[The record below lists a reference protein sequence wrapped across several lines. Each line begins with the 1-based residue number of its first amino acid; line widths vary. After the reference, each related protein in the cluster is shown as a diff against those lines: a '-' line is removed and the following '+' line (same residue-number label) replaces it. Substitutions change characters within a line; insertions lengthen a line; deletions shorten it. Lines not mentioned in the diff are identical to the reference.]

1 MAGKVINRSSKIL
14 WVVETDTG
22 RAIAHKLYP
31 NKQSP
36 RGVDADGVR
45 PVEDI
50 PISGHKSWWKVI
62 DISTAEIENSSTGL
76 VIDCLTCRKVENNE
90 FGDIQYDQNENWGE
104 SISLWLDDSI
114 TLEYFLEKKRLS
126 SEVFTILAYAF
137 QEGDYYIIDP
147 TPFERKPIYKI
158 FKEHIS
164 VNLDN
169 PIQIQSNYD
178 NKQYPIYNISIQK
191 TCPSIIK
198 IETVSLDKLIE
209 QEQEQ
214 ELSRNTFSYLGIKTE
229 AVTEESQLWLT
240 QKSTAENSLKFWNN
254 FLRLR
259 AGSDNNQ
266 VLNEQQLSRLLT
278 IIRAV
283 SWVESKHGSGSGNEP
298 AKDPMQIGNPNDQGW
313 KQFTGQTSSSDRFV
327 TGPGGGNYD
336 AEELPE
342 AVEALGN
349 FPQEAKFS
357 RLSDRSRGHQDSLFN
372 TVMSYYW
379 SIPLLI
385 HKINTESGLG
395 DSRRTYKCGDC
406 SKSRLVDGAV
416 AYNGGGD
423 PQYRSRIE
431 NAITLIGWV

>member
-1 MAGKVINRSSKIL
+1 MAGKVINRSSKVL

-22 RAIAHKLYP
+22 RASAHKLYP
-31 NKQSP
+31 GKKSP

-45 PVEDI
+45 SVDDF
-50 PISGHKSWWKVI
+50 PISGHISWWKVI
-62 DISTAEIENSSTGL
+62 DISTAEIENGNSEL
-76 VIDCLTCRKVENNE
+76 IIDCLTCRKVDKNE
-90 FGDIQYDQNENWGE
+90 FGDIQYDQSDNWGE
-104 SISLWLDDSI
+104 PISQLLDSSM
-114 TLEYFLEKKRLS
+114 TLEHFLSKKRLS
-126 SEVFTILAYAF
+126 SEIATIFAYVFK
-137 QEGDYYIIDP
+137 EGDYYIIDP

-158 FKEHIS
+158 FKKYIS

-178 NKQYPIYNISIQK
+178 NENYPIYNVSIQK
-191 TCPSIIK
+191 DCPSIIK
-198 IETVSLDKLIE
+198 IETVFLDELID
-209 QEQEQ
+209 QEHEVNR
-214 ELSRNTFSYLGIKTE
+214 STFSYLGIKTE

-240 QKSTAENSLKFWNN
+240 QKSTAENSLKFWSN

-259 AGSDNNQ
+259 GGSDNNQ

-336 AEELPE
+336 TDELPE
-342 AVEALGN
+342 AVEALSN

-357 RLSDRSRGHQDSLFN
+357 HLSNRLRGHQDSLFN
-372 TVMSYYW
+372 AVMSYYW

-385 HKINTESGLG
+385 HKINTGSGLG

-423 PQYRSRIE
+423 PQYRSKIE